1 MLLQHGICCRGSAMS
16 DDRSVLFVEDEG
28 LIRELNAEELAEA
41 GFGVVVVESGDDALE
56 ALDGDADPFRALVT
70 DVNLGEGADGW
81 DVGKRAREL
90 DNEIPVI
97 YMSGASAHEWQ
108 TKGVPN
114 SVMLDKPFTP
124 SQLVAAI
131 RRLLKNMGRRC

>member
-1 MLLQHGICCRGSAMS
+1 MSA
-16 DDRSVLFVEDEG
+16 DQSVLFVEDED

-41 GFGVVVVESGDDALE
+41 GFGVVAVESGDDALE
-56 ALDGDADPFRALVT
+56 AMDNDADPFCALVT

-90 DNEIPVI
+90 DDEIPVI
-97 YMSGASAHEWQ
+97 YMSGASAREWQ

-114 SVMLDKPFTP
+114 SVMLESHSPHP
-124 SQLVAAI
+124 SWSPQSEGCSRIWDGAAD
-131 RRLLKNMGRRC
+131 

>member
-1 MLLQHGICCRGSAMS
+1 MS
-16 DDRSVLFVEDEG
+16 DDKSVLFVEDED

-41 GFGVVVVESGDDALE
+41 GYGLVVVESGDDALE
-56 ALDGDADPFRALVT
+56 ALDGDAEPFCALVT

-90 DNEIPVI
+90 DDEIPVI

-108 TKGVPN
+108 AKGVPN

-124 SQLVAAI
+124 SQLVTAI
-131 RRLLKNMGRRC
+131 RSLLKKMGRHC

>member
-1 MLLQHGICCRGSAMS
+1 MS
-16 DDRSVLFVEDEG
+16 DVLFVEDED
-28 LIRELNAEELAEA
+28 LIREMNAEELAEA
-41 GFGVVVVESGDDALE
+41 GFELVVVESGDDALE
-56 ALDGDADPFRALVT
+56 ALDNDAEPFCAIVT
-70 DVNLGEGADGW
+70 DVNLGDGADGW

-131 RRLLKNMGRRC
+131 RSLLKKMGRHC